1 MCAIDYEE
9 FDSCSINES
18 ILILFGKSTIR
29 SYAFLEIDRIHSTV
43 LGETNT
49 QLVTCLHHGN
59 LSGSIEIQIET
70 RKASPIFCITEKREI
85 KEEKH
90 RKKEVLT
97 QELVLSTRR
106 KVEWFKGTFES
117 IYEGLIELKC
127 ISDPRAITRCLLRSG
142 EYYPA
147 SSSETNALPVRKE
160 ASGKTADT
168 LLEIVHSEQGI
179 LNINPIVDR
188 LLRTLTT
195 ESLDLIVIF
204 QPIDLSEIH
213 QPDQP
218 VLDFLSERFREACRT
233 GAWNS
238 RLYLRLTELDRG
250 VDRLTVASLRSRVE
264 TCLSDYVSEVR
275 SNGNKSSGDGT
286 VRVTNVSDR
295 SRAKK
300 ELLLREIDGLGE
312 VLTSTELS
320 CFLYPFDLGS
330 RRRYRLLSTPLKV
343 PSQEDLQ
350 CQKGEGVPIGL
361 VMDCMERPIGT
372 FEIGT
377 NELRRHLCILG
388 ITGSGKTT
396 TGIILALEL
405 SKLRVPVVILD
416 RNGEY
421 TKSLSRFSPVAET
434 LLPGRDLVLPPF
446 ESEEALEPSE
456 QIEDWIDTIAD
467 YVEVGWDE
475 PLSPS
480 QNRTL
485 RLALEDCQGKKSS
498 FTISNLLDELRNP
511 GERAKGIKW
520 WKESSES
527 IISRLEIFTS
537 GRCREVFDTDR
548 SRLDLASIFKPFIT
562 IIDLSFFSD
571 DRPKNLFSQ
580 LFSRKLGRYLRN
592 MGETIDLRLVYL
604 IDEAQNI
611 APQRFSS
618 ELASRMG
625 IVERFAVEF
634 RKYGVGL
641 VTIVTRP
648 TMISKNILANSNTI
662 INHCLFYEDDVKRMK
677 GTLGLTGVNELSDR
691 CVEQCL
697 RTLEPGG
704 AIVRYGSCESPFRV
718 KIGTPEHIELLIG
731 IRSRKDCR
739 LVNRN
744 VE

>member
-1 MCAIDYEE
+1 MCTRDKEE
-9 FDSCSINES
+9 FSSCSISES
-18 ILILFGKSTIR
+18 ILILFGKSTLR
-29 SYAFLEIDRIHSTV
+29 AYAFLGIDRIHSTV
-43 LGETNT
+43 LGEMNT
-49 QLVTCLHHGN
+49 QLVTCLHQGN
-59 LSGSIEIQIET
+59 FSGSIEIEIET

-85 KEEKH
+85 KEGEH
-90 RKKEVLT
+90 REKEVLT

-117 IYEGLIELKC
+117 IYEGLIELKY
-127 ISDPRAITRCLLRSG
+127 ISDPRVITRCLLRSEG
-142 EYYPA
+142 YYPA
-147 SSSETNALPVRKE
+147 SLPETHALPIRKE
-160 ASGKTADT
+160 GTRKTADT
-168 LLEIVHSEQGI
+168 LLEIVHSGQGI

-188 LLRTLTT
+188 LLRTFTT
-195 ESLDLIVIF
+195 EKLDLIVIF
-204 QPIDLSEIH
+204 EPIDLSEIH

-218 VLDFLSERFREACRT
+218 LLDFLGERFREACRT

-238 RLYLRLTELDRG
+238 RLYLRPIKLDTS
-250 VDRLTVASLRSRVE
+250 VDRLTMASLMSRVE
-264 TCLSDYVSEVR
+264 TCLSDYVSEVK
-275 SNGNKSSGDGT
+275 SKGKKSSGDRI
-286 VRVTNVSDR
+286 VRVTNVSEQ

-320 CFLYPFDLGS
+320 CFLYPYDLGS
-330 RRRYRLLSTPLKV
+330 RRTYRLLSTPLKV

-350 CQKGEGVPIGL
+350 YHKGEGVPIGL
-361 VMDCMERPIGT
+361 VRDCMERPIGI

-377 NELRRHLCILG
+377 NELKRHLCILG
-388 ITGSGKTT
+388 VTGSGKTT

-405 SKLRVPVVILD
+405 SKLKVPVVILD

-421 TKSLSRFSPVAET
+421 TKTLSRFSHLAET
-434 LLPGRDLVLPPF
+434 LLPGRDLVLSPF
-446 ESEEALEPSE
+446 ESEEALEPGE
-456 QIEDWIDTIAD
+456 QIEDWIDAIAD
-467 YVEVGWDE
+467 YIEVGWDE

-485 RLALEDCQGKKSS
+485 RLALEECRGKKGS

-537 GRCREVFDTDR
+537 GRCREIFDVDR
-548 SRLDLASIFKPFIT
+548 SRLDLAPIFKPFIT

-580 LFSRKLGRYLRN
+580 LFSRKLGRYLRD

-604 IDEAQNI
+604 IDEAQHI

-677 GTLGLTGVNELSDR
+677 ETLGLTGDDELSSR

-704 AIVRYGSCESPFRV
+704 AIVRYGSCESPFLV
-718 KIGTPEHIELLIG
+718 KIGTSEHTELLMDM
-731 IRSRKDCR
+731 RSRKDY
-739 LVNRN
+739 
-744 VE
+744 